1 MPRISH
7 RSDEDYDEPPPR
19 PRPAPKPKRAA
30 PKPPPVKQSYESNA
44 DVQRWLREQG
54 VEADA
59 ARPPFDP
66 GLLAG
71 RRDRDWILSS
81 LSHFYEQDLITDVLH
96 VAKSGKEATVFC
108 CAAHPATGLEL
119 LAAKIYR
126 PRMFRSLRNDAVYR
140 EGRAQ
145 RDERGRPLRD
155 RRRKPSGERGRAAAI
170 GAWIGFEFETQLLLH
185 AAGARVPRP
194 LAQIGNAVLMEF
206 VGTHD
211 APAPRLSE
219 VTLTAGEARAACDA
233 LLDDIGLYL
242 RSQRIHGDLSAYN
255 VLYDAGR
262 PVVIDFAQAVDPRH
276 SSDALALLARDI
288 DRVARCFA
296 PYGVQV
302 DAQRTAL
309 ELWESYLTGV

>member
-1 MPRISH
+1 MSRFSY
-7 RSDEDYDEPPPR
+7 RSDEDYDEPPR
-19 PRPAPKPKRAA
+19 PRRTSKPKRAE

-44 DVQRWLREQG
+44 DVQRWLREQDF
-54 VEADA
+54 EAGA
-59 ARPPFDP
+59 AKPPFDP

-81 LSHFYEQDLITDVLH
+81 LSHFYEQNLITDVLH

-119 LAAKIYR
+119 VAAKIYR

-145 RDERGRPLRD
+145 RDERGHPLHD
-155 RRRKPSGERGRAAAI
+155 RRRKPGGERGRAVAI
-170 GAWIGFEFETQLLLH
+170 SAWIGFEFETQLLLH
-185 AAGARVPRP
+185 SAGARVPRP

-206 VGTHD
+206 VGTAD
-211 APAPRLSE
+211 ELAPRLSE
-219 VTLTAGEARAACDA
+219 VALTPEEARAACGA
-233 LLDDIGLYL
+233 LLDEIGLYL

-255 VLYDAGR
+255 ILYDAGR

-276 SSDALALLARDI
+276 SGDAPALLARDI
-288 DRVARCFA
+288 DRVARFFA
-296 PYGVQV
+296 PYGVEV
-302 DAQRTAL
+302 DVQGTAFA
-309 ELWESYLTGV
+309 LWEHYLTGA